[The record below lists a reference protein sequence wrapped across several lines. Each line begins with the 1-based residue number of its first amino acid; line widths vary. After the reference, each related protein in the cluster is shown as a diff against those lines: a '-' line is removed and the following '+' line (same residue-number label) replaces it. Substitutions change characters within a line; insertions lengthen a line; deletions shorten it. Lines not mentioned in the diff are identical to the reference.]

1 MLKVALL
8 SLLAVA
14 AQGFA
19 PRRHALS
26 LRRAQFVAKAAKA
39 ETAAEPA
46 EPVATEEE
54 ALAKEPV
61 MAAASGL
68 GTEVLD
74 ELTLAKQSTAMDAL
88 AKEWR
93 GKRIDRE
100 FEESKLLGFSPQAEI
115 INGRS
120 AMFFIVVG
128 LLTEAFSGESI
139 PQQVETMAETFGIIG
154 LS

>member
-1 MLKVALL
+1 
-8 SLLAVA
+8 
-14 AQGFA
+14 
-19 PRRHALS
+19 
-26 LRRAQFVAKAAKA
+26 
-39 ETAAEPA
+39 
-46 EPVATEEE
+46 
-54 ALAKEPV
+54 